1 MTICFEI
8 LRKLEAGREELQ
20 TLREEKSLSFSSF
33 QSHTAEP
40 PVTLRG
46 ERILG
51 NYERR
56 RLTCWRQTHEER
68 VSCEPGEAFSCQ
80 VTLWE
85 QVSHPLRLSL
95 ISEETRCHR
104 RFLLIRPRHLQHQ
117 PLPHT
122 PTPPH
127 THAVSRPT
135 GVDQLRNPLG
145 ILWLQSPALK
155 FQWLCLRHN
164 SATYNKPS
172 CCHSWSCWRATEV
185 GKGQVKVS
193 VLHIGMRVV
202 KTQCFV
208 VPWNYNNENK
218 VHLRFCHLIG
228 PLSAQ
233 TCSAGKPWVR
243 WHWVR
248 EPESLVSSEKQK
260 VRLHPIVSFFLS
272 SSFSSSSA
280 SSLYLFGCHM
290 RP

>member
-1 MTICFEI
+1 MCNVSCCEATPISQVVTICFEI

-68 VSCEPGEAFSCQ
+68 VSCEPGGAFSCQ

-122 PTPPH
+122 PNPPTH
-127 THAVSRPT
+127 THTRSFQTDRSRPAEESLGNITAPIT
-135 GVDQLRNPLG
+135 GAQ
-145 ILWLQSPALK
+145 
-155 FQWLCLRHN
+155 
-164 SATYNKPS
+164 
-172 CCHSWSCWRATEV
+172 
-185 GKGQVKVS
+185 VS
-193 VLHIGMRVV
+193 VTLPAPQQR
-202 KTQCFV
+202 
-208 VPWNYNNENK
+208 
-218 VHLRFCHLIG
+218 HLQR
-228 PLSAQ
+228 
-233 TCSAGKPWVR
+233 T
-243 WHWVR
+243 
-248 EPESLVSSEKQK
+248 
-260 VRLHPIVSFFLS
+260 RLLLQALLLEGS
-272 SSFSSSSA
+272 
-280 SSLYLFGCHM
+280 
-290 RP
+290 